1 LAYESIDALVD
12 EGELTTLTA
21 FEARYKYGK
30 TLNKGVVK
38 VMSKMGVST
47 VASYVGSQLFEP
59 VGVSDEVLS
68 KYFPGFHSRLG
79 GVTLEHLAN
88 DVLRWHAAAY
98 EHTPSARVEIANR
111 GEYQWRRDGELHLF
125 NPRTVQKLQHATREK
140 RFDLFKEYT
149 TLVDEQSSGK
159 LTIRS
164 LMSFVPSSSP
174 LPIDEVESV
183 SSIVKRFSSGAM
195 SYGSISEEAHT
206 TLAVAMNRLGAKSN
220 TGEGGEDEERFDT
233 SDPLNNTRSAIK
245 QVASGRFG
253 VTSRYLVNADDLQ
266 IKMAQG
272 AKPGEGGQLPGSKIW
287 PWIAKTRHSTP
298 GVGLISP
305 PPHHDIYSIEDLAQL
320 IYDLKCANDEAR
332 VHVKLVS
339 EQGVG
344 TIAAG
349 VAKAHADVI
358 LISGHD
364 GGTGAAPLT
373 SLKHA
378 GTPWE
383 LGLAE
388 THQTLAANGLRSR
401 VVLQTDGQLKT
412 GRDVIFAAL
421 LGAEEFGFASA
432 PLVVAGCVMMR
443 VCHLDTCPVGIA
455 TQNPKLRERFTGKPE
470 FVENFFEFIAEEVR
484 EYLAMLGART
494 LDEVIGD
501 VSRLSLNQLDD
512 PTNDLDLSA
521 LLSLVPPDQRRQSV
535 KQDHGLDGALDWT
548 FLSQA
553 VSAASKGDAY
563 HYATKIRNVN
573 RTVGTLTGSAITRSL
588 GARTLPNDLIE
599 IDLQGSAGQS
609 LGAFIPAGMTL
620 RLKGDAN
627 DYAGKGLSGGRIIIR
642 PDDRATFASDEN
654 IIAGNVIGYG
664 ATGGE
669 IFVSGIVGERCAVR
683 NSGATIVVEGTGDH
697 ACEYMT
703 GGVVVILGDVGRNL
717 AAGMSGGTL
726 YLYDPMVSVHDH
738 LSAGVYEIELLES
751 DDDEM
756 LLALLERYRDETG
769 SAKASRIVSNWRS
782 ERMNFVRIETSE
794 YQRIRDEAKGG

>member
-1 LAYESIDALVD
+1 VY
-12 EGELTTLTA
+12 
-21 FEARYKYGK
+21 
-30 TLNKGVVK
+30 
-38 VMSKMGVST
+38 
-47 VASYVGSQLFEP
+47 
-59 VGVSDEVLS
+59 
-68 KYFPGFHSRLG
+68 
-79 GVTLEHLAN
+79 
-88 DVLRWHAAAY
+88 
-98 EHTPSARVEIANR
+98 
-111 GEYQWRRDGELHLF
+111 
-125 NPRTVQKLQHATREK
+125 
-140 RFDLFKEYT
+140 
-149 TLVDEQSSGK
+149 
-159 LTIRS
+159 
-164 LMSFVPSSSP
+164 
-174 LPIDEVESV
+174 
-183 SSIVKRFSSGAM
+183 
-195 SYGSISEEAHT
+195 
-206 TLAVAMNRLGAKSN
+206 
-220 TGEGGEDEERFDT
+220 
-233 SDPLNNTRSAIK
+233 
-245 QVASGRFG
+245 
-253 VTSRYLVNADDLQ
+253 
-266 IKMAQG
+266 
-272 AKPGEGGQLPGSKIW
+272 

-388 THQTLAANGLRSR
+388 AHQTLAANGLRSR

-412 GRDVIFAAL
+412 GRDVIVAAL

-455 TQNPKLRERFTGKPE
+455 TQNPKLRERFRGKPE
-470 FVENFFEFIAEEVR
+470 FVENFFEFIAQEVR
-484 EYLAMLGART
+484 EYLALLGART
-494 LDEVIGD
+494 LEEVIGD
-501 VSRLSLNQLDD
+501 ASRLSVNELDD

-521 LLSLVPPDQRRQSV
+521 LLAFVEPDQRHQSV

-548 FLSQA
+548 FLTQS
-553 VSAASKGDAY
+553 VDAATKNIPF

-573 RTVGTLTGSAITRSL
+573 RTVGTLTGSAITRAL
-588 GARTLPNDLIE
+588 GDRTLRDNLIE
-599 IDLQGSAGQS
+599 IDLEGSAGQS
-609 LGAFIPAGMTL
+609 LGAFVPSGMTL
-620 RLKGDAN
+620 RLSGDAN
-627 DYAGKGLSGGRIIIR
+627 DYAGKGLSGGRIVIR
-642 PDDRATFASDEN
+642 PDARATFASDEN

-664 ATGGE
+664 ATSGE
-669 IFVSGIVGERCAVR
+669 IFISGVVGERCGVR
-683 NSGATIVVEGTGDH
+683 NSGATIIVEGTGDH

-726 YLYDPMVSVHDH
+726 YLYDPAVVVHDH

-751 DDDEM
+751 EDDEK
-756 LLALLERYRDETG
+756 LFALLKRFRDETG
-769 SAKASRIVSNWRS
+769 SKKAERILENWRS

-794 YQRIRDEAKGG
+794 YQRIRDEVKGG